1 MAVSYRIVFD
11 RNPVPMWIHDRE
23 TLTMIDVNIGFLKG
37 FGYDRAEFLQMKIG
51 DIFLP
56 NEIPPLF
63 LDLKPLQQPRPFA
76 SRWRIRRRDGRSI
89 PVDLSANPIRY
100 KRRPCL
106 VVAAI
111 PLSGSETAEPK
122 PPGSAL
128 PLSADGF
135 LSIMDQASDGI
146 FISDSQGNYIEVN
159 PAGCG
164 LLGYT
169 REEILQRS
177 IRDLV
182 VADPADPLRFDELR
196 SGKTLLTE
204 RRLRRKDG
212 GTVLVEISGKM
223 LEDGRLL
230 GIVRDITARKQEE
243 EKLRYISLIMAKLSS
258 AVIVTDAQLQITQ
271 WNKAAEDLYGWQ
283 EGEALGRPIDEVC
296 RTEFMGEGG
305 REEAQKK
312 LLAEKKWRGEL
323 KQRRRDGSELW
334 VDASVALIEDEQGIF
349 IGGVTINHDITERK
363 MAEEELR
370 RAKEAIEEINE
381 TLQSAFEREQ
391 IASRTDSLTGVFNR
405 RYFFELIEYE
415 FAASRRYRRPLSIV
429 MFDID
434 LFKRI
439 NDTYGHQVGDEVL
452 RHVARVVRNQL
463 RESDVL
469 SRYGG
474 DEFVLLL
481 PNSDEREA
489 AAVLRR
495 IHRKIR
501 SSKYLVEG
509 KSPIDV
515 TISAG
520 IASWQP
526 GMESP
531 TQLIRSADE
540 ALYSAKGAGR
550 NRMAISAADEPA
562 A

>member
-1 MAVSYRIVFD
+1 
-11 RNPVPMWIHDRE
+11 
-23 TLTMIDVNIGFLKG
+23 MIDVNIGFLKG

>member
-1 MAVSYRIVFD
+1 
-11 RNPVPMWIHDRE
+11 MWIHDRE